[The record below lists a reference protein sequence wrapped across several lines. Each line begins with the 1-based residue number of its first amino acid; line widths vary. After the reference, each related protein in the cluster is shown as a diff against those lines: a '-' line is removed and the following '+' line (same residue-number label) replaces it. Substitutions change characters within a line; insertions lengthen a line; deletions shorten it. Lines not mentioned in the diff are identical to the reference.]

1 MAIHQR
7 RKALAELRQV
17 VENRSSTE
25 HDIRKKLVG
34 QTWIFGGRYIEE
46 AYRKVIS
53 PEDIV
58 DIPLIRNDGAYHV
71 VELKR
76 AYVPNLIT
84 EPRSHPTVGSPVH
97 EATMQAANY
106 VRTLD
111 EDVDRNQSR
120 YSIDSRRSSATVLI
134 GHTDF
139 VDNYSPEEIS
149 VAVRT
154 YNALVSRIQVLTYDE
169 LIKAAEHSL
178 QLADHTERFE
188 VRSGEEP
195 PTP

>member
-1 MAIHQR
+1 
-7 RKALAELRQV
+7 
-17 VENRSSTE
+17 
-25 HDIRKKLVG
+25 
-34 QTWIFGGRYIEE
+34 
-46 AYRKVIS
+46 
-53 PEDIV
+53 
-58 DIPLIRNDGAYHV
+58 
-71 VELKR
+71 
-76 AYVPNLIT
+76 
-84 EPRSHPTVGSPVH
+84 
-97 EATMQAANY
+97 MQAANY